1 MITMSWMSDKEIR
14 ITAQTPDDVRDLR
27 NVMNPCGV
35 KKIVIE
41 KCGLRLIDT
50 VGFSKS
56 KVEKETEQQAILN
69 QKARRAIDKMLDD
82 LVKTGFLKREDGDYY
97 GEPLA
102 VEENEKQLERNRLL
116 QKKLDEIYKGRR
128 YK

>member
-1 MITMSWMSDKEIR
+1 MITMSWISDFELR
-14 ITAQTPDDVRDLR
+14 ITAQTPEDVRDLR
-27 NVMNPCGV
+27 EVMNPYGV

-41 KCGLRLIDT
+41 KCGLRLID
-50 VGFSKS
+50 VAGFGKS
-56 KVEKETEQQAILN
+56 KVEKEDEERVIEN
-69 QKARRAIDKMLDD
+69 QKARRAIDKMLYD
-82 LVKTGFLKREDGDYY
+82 LVKTGFLKDYY

-102 VEENEKQLERNRLL
+102 TLENKEQLERNRLL